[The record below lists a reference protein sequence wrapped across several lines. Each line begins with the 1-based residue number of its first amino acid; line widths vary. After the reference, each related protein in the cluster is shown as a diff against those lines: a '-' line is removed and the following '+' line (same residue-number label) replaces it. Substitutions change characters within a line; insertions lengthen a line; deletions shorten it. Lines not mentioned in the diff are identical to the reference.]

1 MSMIRSCH
9 LKIHHAFDS
18 NDIFVSFADFK
29 AYAMLNT
36 MFVDNLFVIMKSYV
50 WILPLYLMAMEKMMI
65 WYAHDD
71 FFTFFYMWMIE
82 LRT

>member
-1 MSMIRSCH
+1 MIRSCH

-50 WILPLYLMAMEKMMI
+50 
-65 WYAHDD
+65 
-71 FFTFFYMWMIE
+71 
-82 LRT
+82 